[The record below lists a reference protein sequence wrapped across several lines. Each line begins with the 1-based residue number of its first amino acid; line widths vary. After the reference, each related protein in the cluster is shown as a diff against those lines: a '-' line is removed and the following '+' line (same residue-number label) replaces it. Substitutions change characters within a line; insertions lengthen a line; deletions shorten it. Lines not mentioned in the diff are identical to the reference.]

1 MTSSLPI
8 ILHHFDGS
16 PFSEKVRIAFGYKK
30 IPWHS
35 VQIPRILPR
44 PHLMPLTGGYRR
56 TPTMQIGADIYCDT
70 QIILR
75 ELERR
80 FPTPTLFPGGNAG
93 VPWALSMWTDRTFF
107 MNNVKISL
115 GARGAAIPAEFL
127 ADRER
132 LFDAP
137 LDTAAM
143 LATMPQSRDQ
153 FRAHIGWVEAQLDDG
168 RPWLLGAQLSL
179 ADISAYMIVWHL
191 RTSLSDDEAIDVAG
205 LEPILRSNPRTLAW
219 ERRMQAIGHGERT
232 ELSADDALAIAAAAT
247 PQTQVEVDPGDPNGR
262 KPGDRVAIVP
272 DDYGKVE
279 VTGTIVSL
287 SAQHIAIARRESE
300 VGETIVHFP
309 RAGFAVHPA

>member
-1 MTSSLPI
+1 MTTQYPI
-8 ILHHFDGS
+8 ILHHFDPS
-16 PFSEKVRIAFGYKK
+16 PFSEKIRLVFGYKS
-30 IPWHS
+30 ISWHS

-44 PHLMPLTGGYRR
+44 PNLMPLTGGYRR

-70 QIILR
+70 QIIIR

-93 VPWALSMWTDRTFF
+93 VPWALTMWTDRIFF

-115 GARGAAIPAEFL
+115 GARGDAIPREFL

-137 LDTAAM
+137 LDIAGMRAA
-143 LATMPQSRDQ
+143 MPQSRDQ
-153 FRAHIGWVEAQLDDG
+153 FRAHIGWIEAQLEDG
-168 RPWLLGAQLSL
+168 RPWLLGDGLSL

-191 RTSLSDDEAIDVAG
+191 RTSLTDAAIDVAG
-205 LEPILRSNPRTLAW
+205 LEPIFRSAPRTLAW
-219 ERRMQAIGHGERT
+219 ERRIKAIEHGTRA
-232 ELSADDALAIAAAAT
+232 ELSEEEALTIAAVAT
-247 PQTQVEVDPGDPNGR
+247 PQTPVEADPGDPNGR
-262 KPGDRVAIVP
+262 KPGDRVSIVP

-287 SAQHIAIARRESE
+287 SAQHIAIARRESG
-300 VGETIVHFP
+300 VGDIVVHFP
-309 RAGFAVHPA
+309 RAGFAVIPV